1 MVENHS
7 DDKENIIAVTI
18 TKIMARTRSVRRTR
32 GSGKSITFSPA
43 GRKALLKKMKVP
55 VRSHDVEEDNIVDN
69 ETRMWSKFIES
80 QVSSGSSSSAKT
92 GEYLQVMHIVI
103 ILGVLT
109 STFL

>member
-1 MVENHS
+1 
-7 DDKENIIAVTI
+7 
-18 TKIMARTRSVRRTR
+18 MARTRSVRRTR

-43 GRKALLKKMKVP
+43 GRKALLKMKVRVP

-69 ETRMWSKFIES
+69 ETGMWSKFIES

-109 STFL
+109 STFLL

>member
-43 GRKALLKKMKVP
+43 GRKALLKKIERVP
-55 VRSHDVEEDNIVDN
+55 VQSHDVEEDDN
-69 ETRMWSKFIES
+69 STGTWSKIVES
-80 QVSSGSSSSAKT
+80 QVSSGCSSSAKT
-92 GEYLQVMHIVI
+92 GEYL
-103 ILGVLT
+103 
-109 STFL
+109 